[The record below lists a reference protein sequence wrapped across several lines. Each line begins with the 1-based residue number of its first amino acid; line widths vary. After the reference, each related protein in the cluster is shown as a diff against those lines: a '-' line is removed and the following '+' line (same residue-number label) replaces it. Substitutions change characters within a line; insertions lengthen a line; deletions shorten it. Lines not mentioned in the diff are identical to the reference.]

1 MHYFK
6 DLIKQSL
13 SRTREATLSI
23 LGITNTGLRQHLSK
37 QMVDELGAEGC
48 FLALPVFE
56 HTFGWQESDK
66 TLADLKDSLL
76 STNLLK
82 TLQKAHV
89 YNFDSTVH
97 PYSHQLKA
105 WETLLSDS
113 PKSTVITS
121 GTGSGKTE
129 CFMVPILEDLIR
141 ERDKINKPLVGVRA
155 LFLYPLNALINSQQ
169 ERLDAWTRAFDQ
181 DIRFCLY
188 NGKTEELENTVR
200 KIQREKPNQI
210 LSRERLRKEPAPILM
225 TNATMLEYML
235 VRQIDSP
242 ILEISRE
249 QKSLR
254 WIVLDEAHTYI
265 GSQAAEL
272 SLLLRRVVQAFGK
285 HSEEIRFIATSATIA
300 DKDAEERLQQ
310 YLSGLAGI
318 RLDQVVVIGGTR
330 VVPDLAEESEFHNRR
345 IEDIQGI
352 DSLQE
357 ASLMRYEVLAS
368 NLIARE
374 LRHQIV
380 SHTKPLDLNELVE
393 SVKSKLLGDSQ
404 SSRQSEVL
412 EWLDL
417 MTGTRKTF
425 NSEPFLKLRIHL
437 FQRMVHGLWSCIN
450 PDCSA
455 KSEHLKDWPFGNVY
469 VNQRS
474 RCECHAPIYELGFC
488 NDCMTPHLLAEDHGG
503 KLQQCSPYAGDEFS
517 LNYEI
522 AGDDTSLNEEVTSQ
536 NKNNSRR
543 KLIVADTKVIHEL
556 YDSISLDIES
566 LILGNLKTDTS
577 IQIKCTEE
585 SMSSCSHCQ
594 LMVQNGRSYLRQS
607 YLGSPFYI
615 ANAVPTL
622 LEFCP
627 DPDKNDCDG
636 KSPEELP
643 GRGRKLITFT
653 DSRQGTARMA
663 VRMQQE
669 AERSRLR
676 GLVFGILRNAQI
688 KIEGEPQNIPQG
700 TYEELLQFAE
710 MTERMGYS
718 ADAAKYRADA
728 ANLKS
733 GNVSVLKSAVL
744 CWQDMVTQLADA
756 NDIKYS
762 ILDYNKYANPELF
775 GGHES
780 SLTMARLLL
789 AREYA
794 RRPKNQNSTETLGL
808 VKVSYSGLDKI
819 SKSPKYWEDTTAIST
834 VGEVGMAKTNLTLQ
848 DWKDFLKVAMDFY
861 VRDNT
866 FIRLD
871 PTMQRWMGSRFTS
884 KSLFPPTSEIV
895 ESSSIKKWPQIK
907 VGVGSRLVKLLELA
921 TGLDRTLTINK
932 DKVNYWLEAAWL
944 NLIDLGVLESSDV
957 GRSLSLNSLIFSLP
971 NQAWVCP
978 ITHRQFDTTFRGL
991 TPYLPAK
998 IVDFNYRC
1006 KKITLPD
1013 FASLRTDGS
1022 AASEVIQIRQL
1033 IKDNEEIKQL
1043 RYENLWTDISDR
1055 TTEGGF
1061 YYRTAEHSAQ
1071 QSAKKL
1077 EKYEAMFK
1085 KGKVNVLNCST
1096 TMEMGVDIG
1105 GISAVVMNNVPP
1117 HPANYL
1123 QRSGRAGRRSESRAI
1138 AYTLCKADA
1147 HNERAFS
1154 QPKWPFITAIPAPSV
1169 TLSSDRIVQ
1178 RHLNSLLLSLF
1189 LPTQMSMGR
1198 DRTKLTVKWFF
1209 DGGEVSPCRQF
1220 IEWLNSNPVGIECR
1234 VKEILKGTGLAS
1246 CSLMTIADEAIE
1258 ILIPIEERWISESN
1272 KLNARLLLA
1281 KDEPY
1286 IRALTLELKR
1296 HEGEYLLSDL
1306 AVRAFLPGYG
1316 FPTNVVSLNTYN
1328 IEDFL
1333 NNKKNKED
1341 KTREDNIF
1349 NSKEQPS
1356 RGLNIAIREYAP
1368 GAQVVIDGRVY
1379 RSEGVG
1385 LHWHSGGVINEA
1397 QKFDIACRCSNC
1409 GTTKIIENAYV
1420 NSDGLNCSHCGNT
1433 IPFSEQ
1439 KMVLR
1444 PSGFVTDFYEET
1456 SNDISSQKYIKVE
1469 RPRIQLEGE
1478 AIALPDIR
1486 CGYIRFGHH
1495 GSVFYHSSG
1504 EYEKG
1509 YAVCLSCGR
1518 AESMLQD
1525 GDIPGSLR
1533 PDKSHRPVGGITG
1546 SRKDKDCSGVA
1557 VKPNI
1562 YLGYQSQTDVL
1573 EFFLKSPKTNQW
1585 LSDSNEHQVIA
1596 TTLAVVLRDAIADE
1610 LGIATTE
1617 MGFSVRLDK
1626 DLVSGSGRSVI
1637 QLFDQVSG
1645 GAGFVLSGLIDIVN
1659 LLRKAED
1666 KLICRANCENV
1677 CTVCLASQDSRVEQ
1691 EELDRKA
1698 TLNWLMENEF
1708 IKHLA
1713 LPDVFKNIPGSTYC
1727 SVDPKRFI
1735 RSVVNKGATEIQIA
1749 LLGDIE
1755 EWDLNQIDFRNTIL
1769 SWSIVDGLIVRLGID
1784 PNLNYS
1790 TDVKRSLAILTKL
1803 GVQIFII
1810 DSSWTCYDVPL
1821 IAQISSNS
1829 MVFSLFSSDEVTST
1843 PGENWLITD
1852 DTSLW
1857 VTSNVIPHIPSAQ
1870 YDISGWDKIDL
1881 GTKVVEVTG
1890 ELNGPLFSLSTR
1902 LEKFLSIQ
1910 AKELF
1915 NLIKN
1920 DHALSISYS
1929 DRYLKSPW
1937 SLMLLGGFLELFK
1950 NSELTHV
1957 EIQTLYQVSTQVS
1970 TQLKH
1975 DWKRSDDQKE
1985 MIKLWLTDILDA
1997 KIVVQIKDKS
2007 LDLQHS
2013 REIIVTWL
2021 SGKKSRIVLDQGM
2034 GYWYP
2039 RTLTKDI
2046 SEFNFYEKLKNQHD
2060 QMIDKYKYS
2069 NMVNSAPWPTLIT
2082 IFE

>member
-13 SRTREATLSI
+13 SRTREATLSV
-23 LGITNTGLRQHLSK
+23 LGITNAGLRQHLAK
-37 QMVDELGAEGC
+37 QMSDELGAEGC

-56 HTFGWQESDK
+56 HTFGWEESNK
-66 TLADLKDSLL
+66 TLADLTNTLLSPNLL
-76 STNLLK
+76 ST
-82 TLQKAHV
+82 LQEAHV

-105 WETLLSDS
+105 WEILLSDT

-169 ERLDAWTRAFDQ
+169 ERLDAWTRDFDQ

-188 NGKTEELENTVR
+188 NGKTEELEHTVR

-235 VRQIDSP
+235 VRHIDSP

-330 VVPDLAEESEFHNRR
+330 VVPDLAEGTGPHNSR

-352 DSLQE
+352 DTLQNV
-357 ASLMRYEVLAS
+357 SVLRYEALAS
-368 NLIARE
+368 NVIARE

-380 SHTKPLDLNELVE
+380 SHPKPLDLNELVA
-393 SVKSKLLGDSQ
+393 SVKNKLFGDTQ
-404 SSRQSEVL
+404 SLRQSEVL
-412 EWLDL
+412 DWLDL
-417 MTGTRKTF
+417 MTGTCKTV

-437 FQRMVHGLWSCIN
+437 FQRMVHGLWACIN
-450 PDCSA
+450 PECSV
-455 KSEHLKDWPFGNVY
+455 KSAHLKDWSFGNVY

-474 RCECHAPIYELGFC
+474 RCECKAPIYELGFC
-488 NDCMTPHLLAEDHGG
+488 NDCMTPHLLAEDHVG

-522 AGDDTSLNEEVTSQ
+522 AGDDTSLNEEITSQ
-536 NKNNSRR
+536 NKNSSRR
-543 KLIVADTKVIHEL
+543 KLIVAGAKVMDDL
-556 YDSISLDIES
+556 YESISLDIDS
-566 LILGNLKTDTS
+566 LILGSLKTDTS

-585 SMSSCSHCQ
+585 SISSCSHCQ
-594 LMVQNGRSYLRQS
+594 LTVQNGRSYLRQL
-607 YLGSPFYI
+607 YLGAPFYV

-627 DPDKNDCDG
+627 DPDKKDCDG

-688 KIEGEPQNIPQG
+688 KLEGEPQNIPQG

-710 MTERMGYS
+710 MSERMGY
-718 ADAAKYRADA
+718 AANAEKYRADA

-733 GNVSVLKSAVL
+733 GHVSASKSAIL
-744 CWQDMVTQLADA
+744 SWQDMVTQLADA
-756 NDIKYS
+756 NDIKHS

-780 SLTMARLLL
+780 SMIMARLLL

-808 VKVSYSGLDKI
+808 VKVSYSGMDKI
-819 SKSPKYWEDTTAIST
+819 SKSPKYWEDTAAISA
-834 VGEVGMAKTNLTLQ
+834 VGEIGMTKTNLTLQ

-907 VGVGSRLVKLLELA
+907 VGAGSRLVKLLELA
-921 TGLDRTLTINK
+921 TGLDRTIAINK
-932 DKVNYWLEAAWL
+932 DKINYWLDAAWMS
-944 NLIDLGVLESSDV
+944 LIDVGVLESSDI
-957 GRSLSLNSLIFSLP
+957 GRSLNLNTLTFSLP
-971 NQAWVCP
+971 TQAWVCP
-978 ITHRQFDTTFRGL
+978 LTHRQFDTTFRGL

-1013 FASLRTDGS
+1013 FALLKTDGG
-1022 AASEVIQIRQL
+1022 AVSELIQIRQL
-1033 IKDNEEIKQL
+1033 IKDNKEITQL

-1071 QSAKKL
+1071 QSATKL

-1189 LPTQMSMGR
+1189 LSTQSSTGS

-1209 DGGEVSPCRQF
+1209 DGGEASPCQNF
-1220 IEWLNSNPVGIECR
+1220 IEWLKSNPVGIELR

-1246 CSLMTIADEAIE
+1246 CSFRTIADEAID
-1258 ILIPIEERWISESN
+1258 ILIPIEERWINESL
-1272 KLNARLLLA
+1272 KLNERLLLV

-1286 IRALTLELKR
+1286 RRALTLELKR
-1296 HEGEYLLSDL
+1296 HEGEYLLRDL
-1306 AVRAFLPGYG
+1306 SVRAFLPGYG

-1328 IEDFL
+1328 IEDFT
-1333 NNKKNKED
+1333 NSKKNKED

-1349 NSKEQPS
+1349 NAKEQPS

-1409 GTTKIIENAYV
+1409 GTSKIIENAYV
-1420 NSDGLNCSHCGNT
+1420 NSEGINCSHCGNT

-1444 PSGFVTDFYEET
+1444 PSGFVTDFYEAT
-1456 SNDISSQKYIKVE
+1456 SNDISSQKFIKVE
-1469 RPRIQLEGE
+1469 RPRIQLDGE

-1486 CGYIRFGHH
+1486 CGYIRFGHQ

-1504 EYEKG
+1504 ENEKG
-1509 YAVCLSCGR
+1509 YAICLSCGR
-1518 AESMLQD
+1518 AESMLSD
-1525 GDIPGSLR
+1525 GHLPSSLR
-1533 PDKSHRPVGGITG
+1533 PDKDHRPLGGIVG
-1546 SRKDKDCSGVA
+1546 SRKEKDCSGSA

-1562 YLGYQSQTDVL
+1562 YLGYQSQTDVI

-1596 TTLAVVLRDAIADE
+1596 TTIAVVLRDAIADE

-1617 MGFSVRLDK
+1617 MGFSIRLDK
-1626 DLVSGSGRSVI
+1626 DLVTGSGRSVI

-1645 GAGFVLSGLIDIVN
+1645 GAGFVLSGLIDVVN
-1659 LLRKAED
+1659 LLKKAQE
-1666 KLICRANCENV
+1666 KLICRANCENI

-1698 TLNWLMENEF
+1698 ALNWLKENEF
-1708 IKHLA
+1708 ITYLA
-1713 LPDVFKNIPGSTYC
+1713 LPDIFINIPGSTYC
-1727 SVDPKRFI
+1727 SVDPRRFI
-1735 RSVVNKGATEIQIA
+1735 SSVINKGATAIQIA
-1749 LLGDIE
+1749 LRGDIE
-1755 EWDLNQIDFRNTIL
+1755 EWDLNQVNFRNTVL
-1769 SWSIVDGLIVRLGID
+1769 SWSMTDGLTVSLGID
-1784 PNLNYS
+1784 PNLNLS
-1790 TDVKRSLAILTKL
+1790 DDVKRSLTVLIKL
-1803 GVQIFII
+1803 GVKIFII
-1810 DSSWTCYDVPL
+1810 SHSWVSYEVPL
-1821 IAQISSNS
+1821 IAQIFSDS
-1829 MVFSLFSSDEVTST
+1829 MVTSLFSSDEITST
-1843 PGENWLITD
+1843 PGENWLTTN

-1857 VTSNVIPHIPSAQ
+1857 VSSKAIPFLASPQ
-1870 YDISGWDKIDL
+1870 YDIKVSDAIDKGAKVIEVID
-1881 GTKVVEVTG
+1881 
-1890 ELNGPLFSLSTR
+1890 ELNGPLNSLSSR
-1902 LEKFLSIQ
+1902 LNKILSIQ
-1910 AKELF
+1910 AKDLF
-1915 NLIKN
+1915 DLIQN
-1920 DHALSISYS
+1920 DHAISISYS

-1950 NSELTHV
+1950 NTDLMQV
-1957 EIQTLYQVSTQVS
+1957 EIQTLYQVSNLVS
-1970 TQLKH
+1970 NQLKH
-1975 DWKRSDDQKE
+1975 DWKRPDDQE
-1985 MIKLWLTDILDA
+1985 AMIKHWLADILDTT
-1997 KIVVQIKDKS
+1997 VVVEIKDKTFE
-2007 LDLQHS
+2007 LQHS
-2013 REIIVTWL
+2013 REIIVNWF
-2021 SGKKSRIVLDQGM
+2021 SGKKTRIVLDQGM

-2039 RTLTKDI
+2039 RTLGKDI
-2046 SEFNFYEKLKNQHD
+2046 SDFNFYEKQSCLYE
-2060 QMIDKYKYS
+2060 QMRDKYKFS
-2069 NMVNSAPWPTLIT
+2069 NMVNSARWSTLFT
-2082 IFE
+2082 II